1 MAFMVSRRTLCFS
14 AEPGRIL
21 HPMSQENLRLLRP
34 ADLAGA
40 VELSRLAN
48 WNQTI
53 DDWEMLLRLDPHG
66 CFAIEADGQIV
77 ATTTLLCYGKRL
89 AWIGMVLTRPEYR
102 RRGFA
107 KRLMQAALDRAS
119 ELKIESIK
127 LDATADGQP
136 LYEKLGF
143 KTEQVIERW
152 LRNGQSTITP
162 AKSARRNVPLPL
174 EMDREAFGADRSVLL
189 QQLASR
195 NPPHSIEEGYN
206 FYRNGARCQYLGPC
220 VARDQKSARTV
231 IARTL
236 QASPQSS
243 WYWDLLSS
251 NKNSID
257 LAAEFGFAPQRR
269 LERMVLADS
278 ITKND
283 QLVYAIAG
291 FELG

>member
-1 MAFMVSRRTLCFS
+1 
-14 AEPGRIL
+14 
-21 HPMSQENLRLLRP
+21 MSQENLRLLYP

-40 VELSRLAN
+40 FELSRLAN

-53 DDWEMLLRLDPHG
+53 DDWKMLLRLDPQG
-66 CFAIEADGQIV
+66 CFAIELDGQIV

-89 AWIGMVLTRPEYR
+89 SWIGMVLTRPEYR

-107 KRLMQAALDRAS
+107 KQLMQAALGRAS

-143 KTEQVIERW
+143 KSEQVIERW
-152 LRNGQSTITP
+152 FRDGKSTGTP
-162 AKSARRNVPLPL
+162 VQPALPTVPPPL
-174 EMDREAFGADRSVLL
+174 KMDREAFGADRAMVL

-195 NPPHSIEEGYN
+195 NPPDSTAEAYN
-206 FYRNGARCQYLGPC
+206 FSREGARCRYLGPC
-220 VARDQKSARTV
+220 VARDRKSARTV
-231 IARTL
+231 IANTL
-236 QASPQSS
+236 QSSTESS
-243 WYWDLLSS
+243 WYWDLLST
-251 NKNSID
+251 NQNAIE

-269 LERMVLADS
+269 LERMVLGDS
-278 ITKND
+278 IIKND
-283 QLVYAIAG
+283 QMVYAIAG

>member
-1 MAFMVSRRTLCFS
+1 
-14 AEPGRIL
+14 
-21 HPMSQENLRLLRP
+21 MSQENLRLLRP
-34 ADLAGA
+34 ADLPGA

-66 CFAIEADGQIV
+66 CFAIEVDGQIV
-77 ATTTLLCYGKRL
+77 ATATLLCYGKRL

-107 KRLMQAALDRAS
+107 KRLMQTALERAS
-119 ELKIESIK
+119 DLEIESIK

-143 KTEQVIERW
+143 RMEQVIERW
-152 LRNGQSTITP
+152 LRDGQSTNKLTQP
-162 AKSARRNVPLPL
+162 ALRAVPPPL
-174 EMDREAFGADRSVLL
+174 EMDREAFGADRAMLL
-189 QQLASR
+189 RQLASR
-195 NPPHSIEEGYN
+195 NQPDSNAEAYN
-206 FYRNGARCQYLGPC
+206 FSRSGARCQYLGPC
-220 VARDQKSARTV
+220 VARDQKSARAV
-231 IARTL
+231 IARTV

-251 NKNSID
+251 NQNAID

-269 LERMVLADS
+269 LERMVLGDS
-278 ITKND
+278 IAKND
-283 QLVYAIAG
+283 QMVYAIAG

>member
-1 MAFMVSRRTLCFS
+1 
-14 AEPGRIL
+14 
-21 HPMSQENLRLLRP
+21 MSHENFRLLGP
-34 ADLAGA
+34 ADLEGA

-53 DDWEMLLRLDPHG
+53 DDWEMLLRLDPQG
-66 CFAIEADGQIV
+66 CFAIEVDSQIV
-77 ATTTLLCYGKRL
+77 ATTTLLCYGKQL
-89 AWIGMVLTRPEYR
+89 AWIGMVLTRPDHR

-107 KRLMQAALDRAS
+107 KQLMQAALERAS

-143 KTEQVIERW
+143 ETEQVIERW
-152 LRNGQSTITP
+152 FRDEQSTIAP
-162 AKSARRNVPLPL
+162 AQPALRTVPPPL
-174 EMDREAFGADRSVLL
+174 EMDHEAFGADRARLL
-189 QQLASR
+189 QELASR
-195 NPPHSIEEGYN
+195 NPPDSTGEAYN
-206 FYRNGARCQYLGPC
+206 FSRNGARCRYLGPC
-220 VARDQKSARTV
+220 VAQDQKSARTV

-236 QASPQSS
+236 QASPESN

-251 NKNSID
+251 NQNAVD

-269 LERMVLADS
+269 LERMVLGDS
-278 ITKND
+278 IVKND
-283 QLVYAIAG
+283 QMVYAIAG

>member
-1 MAFMVSRRTLCFS
+1 
-14 AEPGRIL
+14 
-21 HPMSQENLRLLRP
+21 MSQENLRLLCP
-34 ADLAGA
+34 ADLGGA

-53 DDWEMLLRLDPHG
+53 DDWEMLLRLDPQG
-66 CFAIEADGQIV
+66 CFAIEVDGQIV
-77 ATTTLLCYGKRL
+77 STTTLLCYGKQL

-107 KRLMQAALDRAS
+107 KRLMQAALERAS
-119 ELKIESIK
+119 DLKIESIK

-152 LRNGQSTITP
+152 FRDGQSTITP
-162 AKSARRNVPLPL
+162 AQPALRNIPPPL
-174 EMDREAFGADRSVLL
+174 EMDREAFGADRAMLL

-195 NPPHSIEEGYN
+195 NPPESTGEAYN
-206 FYRNGARCQYLGPC
+206 FSRNGARCQYLGPC

-231 IARTL
+231 IAHTL
-236 QASPQSS
+236 QSSPQSS

-251 NKNSID
+251 NQNAID

-269 LERMVLADS
+269 LERMVLGDS

-283 QLVYAIAG
+283 QMVYAIAG